1 MWVFIKGISEECSA
15 RELAKMVNR
24 LLMPGWSFFA
34 EKTKGVDITRSKV
47 LRMKFNKSQNWE
59 IHGLVFVDPS
69 EAAHQ
74 MIGRLNADSKVGKG
88 LYAHPYIHRRVTRDR
103 RREVLNQANRFP
115 GDRRRED
122 RRRISLASQVVDA
135 MNMNAGAK

>member
-15 RELAKMVNR
+15 RELAKLINR
-24 LLMPGWSFFA
+24 LLIPGWAFFA

-47 LRMKFNKSQNWE
+47 LRMKFNKTDRWE
-59 IHGLVFVDPS
+59 IHGLIFVDPS

-88 LYAHPYIHRRVTRDR
+88 LHAHPYIHRRTARDR
-103 RREVLNQANRFP
+103 RREVLNKANRYP

-135 MNMNAGAK
+135 MN